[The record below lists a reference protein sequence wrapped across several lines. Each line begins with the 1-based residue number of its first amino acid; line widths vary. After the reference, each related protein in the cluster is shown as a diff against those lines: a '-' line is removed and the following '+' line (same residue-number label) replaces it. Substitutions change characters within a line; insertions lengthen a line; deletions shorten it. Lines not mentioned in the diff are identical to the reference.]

1 MTLSNSLKQREC
13 CWQSIWNRGLVSLF
27 IMMYFFEHITRYKH
41 IVSALMVI
49 TALYYVVKKKSAL
62 LGFFKNNLTYSLLCF
77 VLVSAY
83 AVAISFDHAYSL
95 SKFANT
101 ILEKLLLMTL
111 IIPILLH
118 AESKDNIS
126 KTLIYSLIIGILPL
140 ALVDGWQYFREYQQG
155 IMPLTNFDHKYK
167 SDILIFMTPAFLF
180 LWNIKTAKAKILF
193 FVIAAVMGF
202 MIVGT
207 LQRGTWLSILIPA
220 FIWCILKREWKLPL
234 IAAVLLGGVL
244 AIGHLKDPDS
254 LKLLFHKMQQTSSSN
269 RYGSGTQGSAVDLI
283 KENPIKGYGYG
294 ETVYY
299 RVYDSRVQDY
309 PQWDFKKSI
318 GPHNLTL
325 SEWFAGGLLGLF
337 ALWYL
342 LISVLVEAVKGY
354 KNSKGMV
361 KEAWLLIGLILVGN
375 LFVRGAFETVS
386 IENLTMLM
394 GIALALKFK
403 PQQN

>member
-155 IMPLTNFDHKYK
+155 IMPLTDFNHKYK

-180 LWNIKTAKAKILF
+180 LWNIKTAKAKILL

-220 FIWCILKREWKLPL
+220 FIW
-234 IAAVLLGGVL
+234 
-244 AIGHLKDPDS
+244 
-254 LKLLFHKMQQTSSSN
+254 
-269 RYGSGTQGSAVDLI
+269 
-283 KENPIKGYGYG
+283 
-294 ETVYY
+294 
-299 RVYDSRVQDY
+299 
-309 PQWDFKKSI
+309 
-318 GPHNLTL
+318 
-325 SEWFAGGLLGLF
+325 
-337 ALWYL
+337 
-342 LISVLVEAVKGY
+342 
-354 KNSKGMV
+354 
-361 KEAWLLIGLILVGN
+361 
-375 LFVRGAFETVS
+375 
-386 IENLTMLM
+386 
-394 GIALALKFK
+394 
-403 PQQN
+403 